1 MVYGFDLY
9 KIASGHN
16 NAASLALLDP
26 QPQGIQQQVIPAQVR
41 DALDG
46 TNAEDGLYVEIT
58 YTAVSTATIASLFT
72 QFGVSS
78 ASSASMTIRVK
89 LRDSYTNYNCKVHRP
104 VPKKSARR
112 GLNGW
117 RDITFLCTHLVA
129 I

>member
-1 MVYGFDLY
+1 MVYGFDQY
-9 KIASGHN
+9 KIASGWN
-16 NAASLALLDP
+16 NAGALALLDP

-41 DALDG
+41 DGLHG
-46 TNAEDGLYVEIT
+46 TNAEDGLYTEIT
-58 YTAVSTATIASLFT
+58 YTAVSLATIASLYT

-78 ASSASMTIRVK
+78 ASSAQMTIRVK
-89 LRDSYTNYNCKVHRP
+89 LRDSFVNYNAIVHRP

-117 RDITFLCTHLVA
+117 REITFLCTHLVA